1 VLNNIVH
8 AMQANQEIMKL
19 QANVAEEAER
29 SAAAAQ
35 AQQTFQDEVQAQQQV
50 QALLHTTPPPP
61 CQKCGVHLKLV
72 RLCMHCHGDGR
83 VPLLALAALL
93 LPHHC
98 LLRHLSF
105 PHKPFVIMLAASSY
119 D

>member
-1 VLNNIVH
+1 MLNNIVH

-35 AQQTFQDEVQAQQQV
+35 AQQTFQDEVQA
-50 QALLHTTPPPP
+50 LLHTIPPPPPP

>member
-1 VLNNIVH
+1 
-8 AMQANQEIMKL
+8 MQANQEIMKL

-35 AQQTFQDEVQAQQQV
+35 AQQTFQDEVQA
-50 QALLHTTPPPP
+50 LLHTIPPAPP

>member
-1 VLNNIVH
+1 
-8 AMQANQEIMKL
+8 MQANQEIMKL
-19 QANVAEEAER
+19 QAIVAEEAER

-35 AQQTFQDEVQAQQQV
+35 AQQTFQDEVQA
-50 QALLHTTPPPP
+50 LLHTIPPAPP